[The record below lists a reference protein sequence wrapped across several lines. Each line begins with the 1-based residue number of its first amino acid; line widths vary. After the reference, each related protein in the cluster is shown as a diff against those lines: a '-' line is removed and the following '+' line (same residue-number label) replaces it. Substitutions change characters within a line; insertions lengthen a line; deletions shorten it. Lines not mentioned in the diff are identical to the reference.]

1 MSEREAQTLSDT
13 DLPAGYRWAT
23 EDETDRPDAIPV
35 KRTADSTG
43 RPYTQDEADLAVPD
57 EKARLEYLRGEIR
70 AERISYG
77 EVSELQGLVD
87 YIEPGDVE
95 LLEWAGVPEFPN
107 EEDDVDRFGRHWDL
121 PANELCDLCGQP
133 DNTGD
138 CDHTRLTDDQVATLQ
153 GRTSA

>member
-1 MSEREAQTLSDT
+1 VTN
-13 DLPAGYRWAT
+13 DLPTGYRWAT
-23 EDETDRPDAIPV
+23 EDETDHPDAIPV

-43 RPYTQDEADLAVPD
+43 RLYTQDEADLAVPD

-87 YIEPGDVE
+87 HIEPGDVE